1 MAMPTQPFNTKEHI
15 LINQGFLM
23 QEEESEL
30 CNAYESDDEYA
41 YESEEDIFLEME
53 VDEDMEDDE
62 VEALSLF

>member
-1 MAMPTQPFNTKEHI
+1 M
-15 LINQGFLM
+15 
-23 QEEESEL
+23 